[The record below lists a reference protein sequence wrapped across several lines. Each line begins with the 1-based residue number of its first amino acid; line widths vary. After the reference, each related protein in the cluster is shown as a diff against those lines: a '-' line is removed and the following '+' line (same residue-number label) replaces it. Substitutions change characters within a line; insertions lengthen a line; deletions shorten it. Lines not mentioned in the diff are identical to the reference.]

1 MTTTQPLSDDLV
13 VTQADRDAA
22 ADAEAISSPT
32 AIDFHHRMR
41 RGNLDHYHLVQAFAR
56 HRLTDHAEQAAEIQR
71 LREALATLEHCA
83 GQVHRMG
90 TQTGTQWFR
99 LAGALII
106 ARTALNGKDGDR

>member
-1 MTTTQPLSDDLV
+1 MMTQPLSDDLV
-13 VTQADRDAA
+13 TQADRDAA
-22 ADAEAISSPT
+22 IAFLQSDDCPVSVKMVLGSRIKVL
-32 AIDFHHRMR
+32 F
-41 RGNLDHYHLVQAFAR
+41 QAFAR